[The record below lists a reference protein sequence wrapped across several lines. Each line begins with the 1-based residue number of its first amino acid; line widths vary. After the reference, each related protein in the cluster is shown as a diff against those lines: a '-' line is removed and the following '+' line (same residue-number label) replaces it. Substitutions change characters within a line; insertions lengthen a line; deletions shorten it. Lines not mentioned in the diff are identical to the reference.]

1 MQRDGARNGAGAR
14 ERVMSCAVRESM
26 DKGFNGA
33 SLRTIAAAAEVTTGA
48 IYGYFPSKEALFDAI
63 VAPAGDEL
71 LARYIASQE
80 RFYALPFEDQTFE
93 GMQDFERGLVH
104 EMLDFVYDHR
114 GEFLLIFAKSA
125 GTSWETYME
134 RFVDVEEEST
144 HRYTRE
150 MRERGVELAAMSP
163 ATARILSSMFFRG
176 YFEPL
181 LAGMPRGEAHGFIA
195 DYERFF
201 HAGYVA
207 LMEPQQSEDS
217 KDAQ

>member
-1 MQRDGARNGAGAR
+1 MQRGDARNGTGAR
-14 ERVMSCAVRESM
+14 ERVMSCAVREFM

-80 RFYALPFEDQTFE
+80 RFYTLPFEDQTFS
-93 GMQDFERGLVH
+93 GMQDYERGLVH
-104 EMLDFVYDHR
+104 DMLDFVYDHQE
-114 GEFLLIFAKSA
+114 EFLLIFAKST

-134 RFVDVEEEST
+134 RFIDVEEEST
-144 HRYTRE
+144 HRYTHE
-150 MRERGVELAAMSP
+150 MRERGIDLVEMSP

-181 LAGMPRGEAHGFIA
+181 LAGLPRAEAHDFIT

-201 HAGYVA
+201 HAGYVT
-207 LMEPQQSEDS
+207 LMDPQQGAGS
-217 KDAQ
+217 KDAR